1 MSVLTQD
8 TTFNSHQD
16 TEEIGNEPPSVFNDG
31 FEKGPS
37 QTGFFIYSEEPY
49 SLWFNDGNGW
59 ILHQAFSA
67 ANLIKGTTYA
77 WGDYTA
83 AYVETVTD
91 DALTIHIKPRTGA
104 ILVDGDAGDG
114 VNQHDTLVLPGN
126 SPSVSVITPQA
137 VPSSGVFA
145 WDGQNTGLT
154 LQAGEFSWSGEAIYD
169 AITSITF
176 HKTDANGTDQSEFL
190 DQYLNAESGQIRL
203 NLDAHPGHRNV
214 YQIVGASLDAN
225 NHYKFDVYNVS
236 MDEIAVTSGDCTVY
250 FVLVGEQGL
259 QGPAGAEGP
268 AGPAGPAGANGT
280 SGDMGGTMTSHIIP
294 DSNEAYDL
302 GNAEYKIRHLFLS
315 DNSMYIGDTWIKAEG
330 DSVKMPN
337 LLVGDLNLNNTGRQ
351 NEVDGTSGHWSIQE
365 GSEDLFLIN
374 RTTGKKYR
382 FNITEVEEN

>member
-8 TTFNSHQD
+8 TTFTSGQD
-16 TEEIGNEPPSVFNDG
+16 TEEIGVELPSVFMDG

-37 QTGFFIYSEEPY
+37 QTGFFIYSEGPY

-59 ILHQAFSA
+59 TLHQTFTES
-67 ANLIKGTTYA
+67 NLINGTNYA
-77 WGDYTA
+77 WGNNTA
-83 AYVETVTD
+83 AYVHVPPDSSLTV
-91 DALTIHIKPRTGA
+91 HVKPRTGD
-104 ILVDGDAGDG
+104 ILIDGDIDDG
-114 VNQHDTLVLPGN
+114 INQHDTLVASGN
-126 SPSVSVITPQA
+126 AATVSFVEPPI

-145 WDGQNTGLT
+145 WDGQNTGHA
-154 LQAGEFSWSGEAIYD
+154 LQAGEFSWSGEAVYIG
-169 AITSITF
+169 ITSITF
-176 HKTDANGTDQSEFL
+176 HKTDANGTDQSAFL
-190 DQYLNAESGQIRL
+190 DQYLNTKSGQIRV
-203 NLDAHPGHRNV
+203 NLDAHPGHRSV
-214 YQIVGASLDAN
+214 YQIIGASLDAN

-236 MDEIAVTSGDCTVY
+236 VDEIAVTSGDCTVY

-268 AGPAGPAGANGT
+268 AGPAGAAGTNGT

-294 DSNEAYDL
+294 DTNAAYDL

-374 RTTGKKYR
+374 RATGKKYR